1 MKYTLHKTCVR
12 NNNNNNNDIIHTLFC
27 THAESSSTIARTWRV
42 GLWMFLADIRPD
54 YPSDDDDADDE
65 KKEGLISASSNICPI
80 HEQNS

>member
-1 MKYTLHKTCVR
+1 
-12 NNNNNNNDIIHTLFC
+12 
-27 THAESSSTIARTWRV
+27 
-42 GLWMFLADIRPD
+42 MFLADIRPD